1 LLFFERNVEE
11 EIILCDRKMSIPL
24 KSSLNIRTRN
34 CSPFKFIQKREK
46 GKNQKI
52 YLSRRFVIL
61 AAKLRRFPGLYES
74 VTQIRNP
81 LKSWDMKTNF
91 KPEKIGRVSD
101 LAHLNPTQPEFG
113 VNC

>member
-1 LLFFERNVEE
+1 
-11 EIILCDRKMSIPL
+11 M
-24 KSSLNIRTRN
+24 
-34 CSPFKFIQKREK
+34 
-46 GKNQKI
+46 
-52 YLSRRFVIL
+52 IL